1 MRCSGENGSYK
12 QEWKG
17 QQKRRAGVE
26 VKGGYEWLKKTQKHS
41 NMKWTTLETPMRLT
55 SHTGL
60 SKPIE
65 NLDFHLVPSYPFP
78 GLHTNEQTQ
87 VLEKWITPISS

>member
-17 QQKRRAGVE
+17 QQERRAGVE
-26 VKGGYEWLKKTQKHS
+26 VKGGYEWLKKKHR
-41 NMKWTTLETPMRLT
+41 NMKWTTLETPMRIT

-60 SKPIE
+60 SNPIE
-65 NLDFHLVPSYPFP
+65 SVGFHLMPSYPFP
-78 GLHTNEQTQ
+78 GIHTYEQTQ
-87 VLEKWITPISS
+87 VLEKRMTPVSS